1 MNKLIKVNL
10 KLMLHRKDTLLCL
23 AGALFFAFFVIVSDY
38 QTKELN
44 WFTMFSGPVML
55 VICFSAVGGIFINRD
70 YTHNTIR
77 NKLSVGH
84 KRIDI
89 YLANQ
94 ISQIIFFCVTMILYL
109 AVSCILTAA
118 FIGTKNA
125 VASDILGNTAVCLV
139 ACIALSA
146 LTTFISMTV
155 QSAAGGILPLFIM
168 YPLLMFSVL
177 VDELDIKWM
186 KTVSEFIPICQLTR
200 LFAPDQLACRH
211 IIFSIIFTLFFV
223 MTGAVIFR
231 KSDLK

>member
-23 AGALFFAFFVIVSDY
+23 AGALFFAILVTVSNY
-38 QTKELN
+38 QTEELN

-55 VICFSAVGGIFINRD
+55 VMIFSAVGGLFISRD
-70 YTHNTIR
+70 YTQNTIR

-118 FIGTKNA
+118 FIGTKDA
-125 VASDILGNTAVCLV
+125 VASDILGNTAVCIL

-155 QSAAGGILPLFIM
+155 QSAAGGVLPLIFM

-177 VDELDIKWM
+177 VEELDIKWM
-186 KTVSEFIPICQLTR
+186 KTVSEFIPVCQLTK
-200 LFAPDQLACRH
+200 LVAPDQLVGRH

-223 MTGAVIFR
+223 IAGTAAFR

>member
-1 MNKLIKVNL
+1 
-10 KLMLHRKDTLLCL
+10 MLHRKDTLLCL
-23 AGALFFAFFVIVSDY
+23 AGALFLAFFVTVSDY
-38 QTKELN
+38 QTEELN

-70 YTHNTIR
+70 YTQNTIR

-109 AVSCILTAA
+109 AVSFILTAA

-146 LTTFISMTV
+146 LTTFISMTI

>member
-10 KLMLHRKDTLLCL
+10 KLMLHRIDTLICL
-23 AGALFFAFFVIVSDY
+23 VGALFFAFYVIVSDY
-38 QTKELN
+38 LTGELN

-55 VICFSAVGGIFINRD
+55 VICFSAV
-70 YTHNTIR
+70 R

-94 ISQIIFFCVTMILYL
+94 ISQIIFFCVTIMLYL

-118 FIGTKNA
+118 FIGTKDA
-125 VASDILGNTAVCLV
+125 VALDILGNTAVCLL
-139 ACIALSA
+139 AYIALSA

-186 KTVSEFIPICQLTR
+186 KTVSEFIPVCQLTT
-200 LFAPDQLACRH
+200 LVAPDQLACRH

>member
-1 MNKLIKVNL
+1 
-10 KLMLHRKDTLLCL
+10 MLHRIDTLICL
-23 AGALFFAFFVIVSDY
+23 VGALFFAFYVIVSDY
-38 QTKELN
+38 LTGELN

-55 VICFSAVGGIFINRD
+55 VICFSAVGGFFTNRD
-70 YTHNTIR
+70 YTQNTIR

-94 ISQIIFFCVTMILYL
+94 ISQIIFFCVTIMLYL

-118 FIGTKNA
+118 FIGTKDA
-125 VASDILGNTAVCLV
+125 VASDILGNTAVCIL

-146 LTTFISMTV
+146 LTTFVSMTV
-155 QSAAGGILPLFIM
+155 QSAAGGVLPLIFM

-177 VDELDIKWM
+177 VEELNIKWM
-186 KTVSEFIPICQLTR
+186 KTVSEFIPVCQLTK
-200 LFAPDQLACRH
+200 LVAPDQLVGRH
-211 IIFSIIFTLFFV
+211 IIFSIILTLFFV
-223 MTGAVIFR
+223 IAGAAAFR

>member
-23 AGALFFAFFVIVSDY
+23 AGALFFAILVTVSNY
-38 QTKELN
+38 QTEELN

-55 VICFSAVGGIFINRD
+55 VMIFSAVGGLFISRD
-70 YTHNTIR
+70 YTQNTIR

-118 FIGTKNA
+118 FIGTKDA
-125 VASDILGNTAVCLV
+125 VASDILGNTAVCIL

-146 LTTFISMTV
+146 LTTFVSMTV
-155 QSAAGGILPLFIM
+155 QSAAGGVLPLIFM

-177 VDELDIKWM
+177 VEELNIKWM
-186 KTVSEFIPICQLTR
+186 KTVSEFIPVCQLTK
-200 LFAPDQLACRH
+200 LVAPDQLVGRH

-223 MTGAVIFR
+223 IAGTAAFR

>member
-23 AGALFFAFFVIVSDY
+23 AGALFFAVFVTATNY
-38 QTKELN
+38 QTEELN

-55 VICFSAVGGIFINRD
+55 VMIFSAVGGLFISRD
-70 YTHNTIR
+70 YTQNTIR

-118 FIGTKNA
+118 FIGTKDA
-125 VASDILGNTAVCLV
+125 VASDILGNTAVCIL

-155 QSAAGGILPLFIM
+155 QSAAGGVLPLIFM

-177 VDELDIKWM
+177 VEELDIKWM
-186 KTVSEFIPICQLTR
+186 KTVSDFIPVCQLTK
-200 LFAPDQLACRH
+200 LVAPDQLVGRH

-223 MTGAVIFR
+223 IAGAAAFR

>member
-1 MNKLIKVNL
+1 
-10 KLMLHRKDTLLCL
+10 
-23 AGALFFAFFVIVSDY
+23 
-38 QTKELN
+38 
-44 WFTMFSGPVML
+44 ML

-70 YTHNTIR
+70 YTQNTIR

-94 ISQIIFFCVTMILYL
+94 ISQIIFFCVTIMLYL

-118 FIGTKNA
+118 FIGTKDA

-146 LTTFISMTV
+146 LTTFISMTI

-177 VDELDIKWM
+177 VEELDIKWM
-186 KTVSEFIPICQLTR
+186 KTLSEFIPICQLTR

>member
-23 AGALFFAFFVIVSDY
+23 AGALFFAILVTVSNY
-38 QTKELN
+38 HTEELN

-55 VICFSAVGGIFINRD
+55 VMIFSAVGGLFISRD
-70 YTHNTIR
+70 YTQNTIR

-94 ISQIIFFCVTMILYL
+94 ISEIIFFCVTMILYL

-118 FIGTKNA
+118 FIGTKDA
-125 VASDILGNTAVCLV
+125 VASDILGNTAVCIL

-146 LTTFISMTV
+146 FTTFISMTV
-155 QSAAGGILPLFIM
+155 QSAAGGVLPLIFM

-177 VDELDIKWM
+177 VEELNIKWM
-186 KTVSEFIPICQLTR
+186 KTVSEFIPVCQLTK
-200 LFAPDQLACRH
+200 LVAPDQLVGRH

-223 MTGAVIFR
+223 IAGAATFR

>member
-23 AGALFFAFFVIVSDY
+23 AGALFFAIFVTATNY
-38 QTKELN
+38 QTEELN

-55 VICFSAVGGIFINRD
+55 VMIFSAVGGLFISRD
-70 YTHNTIR
+70 YTQNTIR

-118 FIGTKNA
+118 FIGTKEA
-125 VASDILGNTAVCLV
+125 VASDILGNTAVCIL

-155 QSAAGGILPLFIM
+155 QSAAGGVLPLIFM

-177 VDELDIKWM
+177 VEELNIKWM
-186 KTVSEFIPICQLTR
+186 KTVSEFIPVCQLTK
-200 LFAPDQLACRH
+200 LVAPDQLVGRH
-211 IIFSIIFTLFFV
+211 IIFSIILTLFFV
-223 MTGAVIFR
+223 IAGAAAFR